1 MSNTG
6 LLIVFSGPSGAGK
19 DTILKKLLEVNQNIK
34 LSISATTRSPRTG
47 EQDGVDYHFLTR
59 EKFLSLIE
67 KDEVLEHAEYCG
79 NFYGTPSA
87 PIENWMNS
95 GNDVI
100 LEIEVQGGAQI
111 KKKRP
116 DCVSIFILPPSVF
129 ELEHRLRTRNTEDE
143 ETIQKR
149 LHAAR
154 EEIKQAKNYDYVV
167 INDTIENA
175 VNSINTII
183 SAEKHR
189 YIRNDSIIERVLNY
203 VKTV

>member
-19 DTILKKLLEVNQNIK
+19 DTILKKLLESSQNIK

-47 EQDGVDYHFLTR
+47 EQDGIDYHFLTK
-59 EKFLSLIE
+59 EKFLQLIE
-67 KDEVLEHAEYCG
+67 KDEMLEHAEYCG

-87 PIENWMNS
+87 PIKNWMNG

-100 LEIEVQGGAQI
+100 LEIEVQGGSQI

-116 DCVSIFILPPSVF
+116 DCVSIFILPPSIQ
-129 ELEHRLRTRNTEDE
+129 ELEKRLRARNTENE

-149 LHAAR
+149 MAVAR
-154 EEIKQAKNYDYVV
+154 EEIKLAKNYDYVV
-167 INDTIENA
+167 INDTVENA
-175 VNSINTII
+175 VNKIHTII
-183 SAEKHR
+183 SAEKLR
-189 YIRNDSIIERVLNY
+189 YIHNDSIIERVLNH
-203 VKTV
+203 VETI